1 MFICCYQ
8 NDTLRGQDTWEL
20 TGSRKPK
27 DCASIFIAVSW
38 DYIASK
44 RKEFDA
50 IALPLVNLIDGQLIT
65 CPQLKEE
72 ENTKF
77 PLWLENIVE
86 EIKRKG

>member
-8 NDTLRGQDTWEL
+8 NDTLRGQDNWPL
-20 TGSRKPK
+20 TGSRKPE
-27 DCASIFIAVSW
+27 DCASLFIAVSW

-50 IALPLVNLIDGQLIT
+50 IALVNLIDGQLK
-65 CPQLKEE
+65 QEE
-72 ENTKF
+72 KTKF
-77 PLWLENIVE
+77 LLWVEAIDE

>member
-20 TGSRKPK
+20 TGSRKPE

-50 IALPLVNLIDGQLIT
+50 IALVNLIDGQL
-65 CPQLKEE
+65 KEE
-72 ENTKF
+72 EKTKF
-77 PLWLENIVE
+77 LLWVEAIDE